1 MVARGNETLLL
12 KIPTSRQIAA
22 TVDNPSRVVS
32 PGSRRRDRCQRNQH
46 EGDPSASLEEQQY
59 RPRHRL
65 LVGLGRRYGRA
76 DERHTGLLDA
86 FRIRR
91 TMMAFLPS
99 DICCPVVG
107 YSTFSQS
114 SYHPRRGWRS
124 PAKYRRQHPL
134 AGRHLFATRLK
145 AALLR
150 RGIVGKARKMRL
162 EARHGEIHEC
172 ADLWN
177 GKPTLRGNEVHG
189 HCSVLVLR

>member
-1 MVARGNETLLL
+1 MSHHESLALEAGDEIVANETSTRVIQALPLR
-12 KIPTSRQIAA
+12 SNNIALDIGCSSGL
-22 TVDNPSRVVS
+22 VDGMDLS
-32 PGSRRRDRCQRNQH
+32 
-46 EGDPSASLEEQQY
+46 
-59 RPRHRL
+59 
-65 LVGLGRRYGRA
+65 
-76 DERHTGLLDA
+76 DERHMGLLDA

-99 DICCPVVG
+99 VICCPVVG
-107 YSTFSQS
+107 YSTFSRS